1 MSKILSGPAAGLAG
15 FMLGIGT
22 AFAQAKRVDGA
33 TIAHP
38 GEILQAPA
46 RSLPSTLQTPRTRKP
61 MIYLA
66 LRRQVSLKST
76 ALFSQRKIIPHRET
90 QSI

>member
-15 FMLGIGT
+15 FMLRIGT
-22 AFAQAKRVDGA
+22 VFAQAKRGNGA
-33 TIAHP
+33 TIAHVCENP
-38 GEILQAPA
+38 QVLMRSPPRAGE
-46 RSLPSTLQTPRTRKP
+46 TPFTRKP

-66 LRRQVSLKST
+66 LRGQVDPKST